1 MFSTLCDIVNS
12 IVNFF
17 SSFSNMI
24 GLDVLFFIAL
34 AVEVVLVVFFL
45 IKSAFS
51 YEASLNRALDKLNYW
66 LFEKKTVTE
75 DNIKDLNMIFKTKTP
90 KRLCYYWQQYI
101 LFREGSPSSYLSSEN
116 LVEKPLKTS
125 SYNSNIK
132 NLTIFTTIW
141 ALIVA
146 MFVLIVSCF
155 DSYLTGLATIMAL
168 LVPIF
173 VAIIGVVFIVYLRAR
188 KNSILNSLYQ
198 NVSLFGRFMDNACID
213 LPSYIDYQI
222 LFTPQEIEKGQPV
235 LREFLDYKARKE
247 KEEFNKAKEQ
257 EVEYET
263 YDFSSTGVD
272 GSIVLDRAMKES
284 ELFLKR
290 KEKILVK
297 ISQIEAELDSRKKN
311 FDNVQKDYQTKAQAS
326 KENVNRLR
334 QMQEETTNR
343 IESNYYRKQQT
354 QEIAKQEQLEAEFEQ
369 QRAKY
374 LLEKNEGEEEIK
386 KLNDELD
393 EYKNSVEN
401 AMIGEYQTFFDKFC
415 HSAEKVVAK
424 VFDDKINA
432 LKAENEKD
440 KQYITELE
448 IKLKNVPQGAYDA
461 TAADNN
467 SQTTSD
473 IPAEGKYDENGNY
486 VYPNGTFY
494 DKDGNFHDENGNVY
508 SQDGKLISEA
518 PKKEENKENK
528 EEKKVVDFDSFDTFD
543 FMTDV
548 SQKGDVYNVA
558 ENVVKDVDKDNEIE
572 IVNNSER
579 NNPLEEHNEE
589 KKEAE
594 EEKKEEQQQEAGL
607 ENFTLTEEKP
617 ESTVVNQENN
627 QPAEVAPETPKKKA
641 GRPRK
646 IVSDTKSAEKRG
658 RGRPKKTEVKENAT
672 SEKVEPA
679 KRPGRPKKT
688 TSAATTTTATKRV
701 GRPKKIVKETAAE
714 PTTEKR
720 GRGRPRKQLSSI
732 LEINRRLSEE
742 EAKLQA
748 MRKSINDEL
757 EEAMNEMNTSAVD
770 DKQARREELL
780 KEIDELQE
788 EAQDVMTKNEP
799 ESKISEINAKLED
812 LLEEIKK
819 LNS

>member
-1 MFSTLCDIVNS
+1 MRIEEVVMFSTLCDVVSN

-34 AVEVVLVVFFL
+34 AVEILLVVFFL
-45 IKSAFS
+45 VKSAFS

-66 LFEKKTVTE
+66 LFEKKVVTE
-75 DNIKDLNMIFKTKTP
+75 DNIKDLNMLFKTKAP

-101 LFREGSPSSYLSSEN
+101 LFREGTPSSYLSTEN

-132 NLTIFTTIW
+132 NLTIFTTLW
-141 ALIVA
+141 ALVVG
-146 MFVLIVSCF
+146 MFILIVSCF
-155 DSYLTGLATIMAL
+155 DSYLTGSGTVTAL

-173 VAIIGVVFIVYLRAR
+173 VVIIGAIFIVYLRAR

-257 EVEYET
+257 QIDYET
-263 YDFSSTGVD
+263 YDFASTGVD

-284 ELFLKR
+284 ELFLKK

-354 QEIAKQEQLEAEFEQ
+354 QEVAKQEQLEAEFEQ

-386 KLNDELD
+386 KLNDELA
-393 EYKNSVEN
+393 EHKGAVEN

-424 VFDDKINA
+424 VFEDKINS
-432 LKAENEKD
+432 LKEENEKN
-440 KQYITELE
+440 KQYITDLE
-448 IKLKNVPQGAYDA
+448 IKLKMFLKVNMMRQQQKMIPKPQ
-461 TAADNN
+461 TNLTLR
-467 SQTTSD
+467 Q
-473 IPAEGKYDENGNY
+473 
-486 VYPNGTFY
+486 
-494 DKDGNFHDENGNVY
+494 
-508 SQDGKLISEA
+508 
-518 PKKEENKENK
+518 KEN
-528 EEKKVVDFDSFDTFD
+528 
-543 FMTDV
+543 MTKMGIMFI
-548 SQKGDVYNVA
+548 Q
-558 ENVVKDVDKDNEIE
+558 
-572 IVNNSER
+572 
-579 NNPLEEHNEE
+579 
-589 KKEAE
+589 
-594 EEKKEEQQQEAGL
+594 
-607 ENFTLTEEKP
+607 TELSMIKTAI
-617 ESTVVNQENN
+617 SMM
-627 QPAEVAPETPKKKA
+627 
-641 GRPRK
+641 
-646 IVSDTKSAEKRG
+646 KRG
-658 RGRPKKTEVKENAT
+658 MFILKTA
-672 SEKVEPA
+672 S
-679 KRPGRPKKT
+679 
-688 TSAATTTTATKRV
+688 
-701 GRPKKIVKETAAE
+701 
-714 PTTEKR
+714 
-720 GRGRPRKQLSSI
+720 
-732 LEINRRLSEE
+732 
-742 EAKLQA
+742 
-748 MRKSINDEL
+748 
-757 EEAMNEMNTSAVD
+757 
-770 DKQARREELL
+770 
-780 KEIDELQE
+780 
-788 EAQDVMTKNEP
+788 
-799 ESKISEINAKLED
+799 
-812 LLEEIKK
+812 
-819 LNS
+819 